1 MHYSNAIPGVETPSK
16 MESFLT
22 VLATTLCVANAQLIS
37 RGNTTLNSPASLQS
51 NLTRYAILDN
61 DWSPTAFIPYL
72 LALGAGMEVLG
83 LASGTA
89 DTWVDQTTLHGLAIL
104 ERGNLSCIP
113 VVKGETYPL
122 IQTYQRFQLWQQL
135 WGSVEWQ
142 GAFAPENL
150 TAQSLGNDPTGNDS
164 SQISRSAFIEG
175 YPNISALEGY
185 SAAQFMVEQVHK
197 YPGQVSIYSAGS
209 LTNIATAIRLD
220 STFASTAKELVI
232 MGGYVDLNLY
242 QLQSAQA
249 EDIGS
254 DINFLIDPEAA
265 HIAVTAPFPS
275 ITIAGNVANQQY
287 LSQSMLDRITSNDN
301 AYAQLMKGY
310 DIAFPLWD
318 ETAAAILAFP
328 DLVTS
333 QVKAYM
339 DVNTAFD
346 CPDLGRTHL
355 WSKEFAPSHT
365 REVDYVLGINQ
376 TAFFEHVEQVLMDPA
391 SCR

>member
-1 MHYSNAIPGVETPSK
+1 MK
-16 MESFLT
+16 SFLT
-22 VLATTLCVANAQLIS
+22 ALASTLCLADARLVC
-37 RGNTTLNSPASLQS
+37 RGNSATYPPTSLQS
-51 NLTRYAILDN
+51 NTTRYAILDN
-61 DWSPTAFIPYL
+61 DWGSTSFIPYL
-72 LALGAGMEVLG
+72 LALGAGLEVLG
-83 LASGTA
+83 LASDTG

-135 WGSVEWQ
+135 WGSLEWQ
-142 GAFAPENL
+142 GVFTPENL
-150 TAQSLGNDPTGNDS
+150 TAQSLGNDPTGNDP
-164 SQISRSAFIEG
+164 SQISKPAFIEG
-175 YPNISALEGY
+175 YPNTTALEGY

-242 QLQSAQA
+242 QLQSVTA

-265 HIAVTAPFPS
+265 HIAVTASFPS

-287 LSQSMLDRITSNDN
+287 LSQSMLDRITSSDN
-301 AYAQLMKGY
+301 AYAQLMKDY
-310 DIAFPLWD
+310 DISFPLWD
-318 ETAAAILAFP
+318 ETAAAIMAFP
-328 DLVTS
+328 DLVTN

-365 REVDYVLGINQ
+365 REVNYVLDINQ
-376 TAFFEHVEQVLMDPA
+376 TAFFERVEQVLINPP
-391 SCR
+391 SCH

>member
-1 MHYSNAIPGVETPSK
+1 

-37 RGNTTLNSPASLQS
+37 RGNTTLNSPATLQS

-61 DWSPTAFIPYL
+61 DWSPTAFIPYI

-89 DTWVDQTTLHGLAIL
+89 GTWVDQTTLHGLAIL

-150 TAQSLGNDPTGNDS
+150 TAQSLGNDPTGNDP

-275 ITIAGNVANQQY
+275 ITIAGNVANKQY

-310 DIAFPLWD
+310 DIALPLWD
-318 ETAAAILAFP
+318 ETAAAIMAFP

-365 REVDYVLGINQ
+365 REVNDVLGINQ

>member
-1 MHYSNAIPGVETPSK
+1 

-37 RGNTTLNSPASLQS
+37 RDNTTLNSPASLQS

-150 TAQSLGNDPTGNDS
+150 TAQSLGNDPTGNDP

-275 ITIAGNVANQQY
+275 ITIAGNVANKQY

-310 DIAFPLWD
+310 DIALPLWD
-318 ETAAAILAFP
+318 ETAAAIMAFP

-365 REVDYVLGINQ
+365 REVNYVLGINQ